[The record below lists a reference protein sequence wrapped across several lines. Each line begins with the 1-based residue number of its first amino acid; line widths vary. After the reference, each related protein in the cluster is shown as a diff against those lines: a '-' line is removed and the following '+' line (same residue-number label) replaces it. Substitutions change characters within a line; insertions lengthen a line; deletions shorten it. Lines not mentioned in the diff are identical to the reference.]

1 MSLARE
7 PMPYNSQAG
16 TNLPNREGGNMFGFF
31 RILALCALGGFLL
44 ATVFMTPGG
53 AAAGAVK
60 GLLVGTLIAWGEWKS
75 KRKGTIV
82 SYVRH

>member
-1 MSLARE
+1 MISCL
-7 PMPYNSQAG
+7 
-16 TNLPNREGGNMFGFF
+16 
-31 RILALCALGGFLL
+31 RILALCTMAGFLL

-75 KRKGTIV
+75 KHKETAV
-82 SYVRH
+82 SYIRH